1 MTKKLSVEIGKNQR
15 KIKMSVLNKIW
26 DVGKRVYLRQRRWRR
41 FVLFFVR
48 AVIFHRAMAEIFA
61 FFEETETRRALIKI
75 QPNIIDFVP
84 RRLFY
89 ADSTVRERVDLIK
102 FHIAFL
108 EKKLGAERLAT
119 LFRDEP
125 LPLWRGDFDDEQKIE
140 LRLAG
145 MRKEGLF
152 SIELCV
158 GARVIYNINAWIDR
172 ARTTRAGT
180 SLDGL
185 DSAALWIGAMQ
196 GTNADD
202 AQDIIKRCAKHM
214 ASYRPKNLILY
225 AARAVARGFGCE
237 KIIAVSNAGFYANN
251 GLRIDRKLKTDL
263 NEFWMEADG
272 EKTADARFY
281 ELKTVEHRKSL
292 EEMKPNKRSM
302 YRKRFKLLDEIDAAI
317 AHSLTEAGT
326 HTETPVPVKNT
337 GTTIK

>member
-1 MTKKLSVEIGKNQR
+1 MP
-15 KIKMSVLNKIW
+15 VLNKIL
-26 DVGKRVYLRQRRWRR
+26 DIGKRVYLQEGRYRR
-41 FVLFFVR
+41 FVLFFAR
-48 AVIFHRAMAEIFA
+48 ALILRREMAEIFA
-61 FFEETETRRALIKI
+61 FFEKTETRRALIKI

-89 ADSTVRERVDLIK
+89 AGSTVRERIALIE

-108 EKKLGAERLAT
+108 EKKLGAARLAS
-119 LFRDEP
+119 LFHDEP
-125 LPLWRGDFDDEQKIE
+125 FPLWLGDFDDERKIE

-158 GARVIYNINAWIDR
+158 GSRVIYNINAWINR
-172 ARTTRAGT
+172 AETPSQTPNENAP
-180 SLDGL
+180 
-185 DSAALWIGAMQ
+185 AALWIGAMQ
-196 GTNADD
+196 GTSADD
-202 AQDIIKRCAKHM
+202 AQEIIKACAKHM

-225 AARAVARGFGCE
+225 AARAVARGLGCE

-251 GLRIDRKLKTDL
+251 GLRLDRKLKTNLD
-263 NEFWMEADG
+263 EFWTEADG

-317 AHSLTEAGT
+317 ANALAAAAGSEA
-326 HTETPVPVKNT
+326 PPPNAP
-337 GTTIK
+337 